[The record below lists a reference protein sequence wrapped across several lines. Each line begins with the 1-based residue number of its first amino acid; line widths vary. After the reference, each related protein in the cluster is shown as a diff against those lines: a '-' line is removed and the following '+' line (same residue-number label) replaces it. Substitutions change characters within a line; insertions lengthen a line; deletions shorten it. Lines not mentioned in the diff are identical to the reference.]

1 MDDIETAKNL
11 TVKARTAYSVW
22 DVCRLF
28 IEMIAPDVDIDIESK
43 RKSDELLFPG
53 YVIRPMESLTTGR
66 PYGLDSSAEDSSVSS
81 DSSAEVILPAAKM
94 VKERFD
100 SIGNGMLS
108 SQEASQAAI
117 DLMLQNN
124 KLLDNR
130 KQLYKSIAIII
141 GRLPEKDKKR
151 ATEMLMRK
159 MDCTQLLVPPAPTE
173 EDVMKLVSVV
183 TQLLTLVP
191 PDRQAALIGDLF
203 IPESLKDIFNSFNEL
218 AAENRL
224 QQKKSELEGRTEVN
238 HANTNE
244 EVPSRRT
251 RSRDTNARGAYKLQN
266 TITEGPKAVPT
277 KKRRVA
283 TRCMRARKVIW
294 LFFCP
299 NMNP

>member
-203 IPESLKDIFNSFNEL
+203 IPEPLKDIFNSFNEL

-283 TRCMRARKVIW
+283 TRVRGRKSRNTSRV
-294 LFFCP
+294 
-299 NMNP
+299 

>member
-238 HANTNE
+238 HANANE

-283 TRCMRARKVIW
+283 TRVRGRKSRNTSRV
-294 LFFCP
+294 
-299 NMNP
+299 

>member
-66 PYGLDSSAEDSSVSS
+66 SYGLDSSAEDSSVSS

-283 TRCMRARKVIW
+283 TRVRGRKSRNTSRV
-294 LFFCP
+294 
-299 NMNP
+299 

>member
-224 QQKKSELEGRTEVN
+224 QQKKRELEGRTEVN

-283 TRCMRARKVIW
+283 TRVRGRKSRNTSRV
-294 LFFCP
+294 
-299 NMNP
+299 

>member
-53 YVIRPMESLTTGR
+53 YVIRPMESHTTGR

-283 TRCMRARKVIW
+283 TRVRGRKSRNTSRV
-294 LFFCP
+294 
-299 NMNP
+299 

>member
-266 TITEGPKAVPT
+266 TITEGPSQKQH
-277 KKRRVA
+277 
-283 TRCMRARKVIW
+283 
-294 LFFCP
+294 
-299 NMNP
+299 

>member
-224 QQKKSELEGRTEVN
+224 QQKKSDLEGRTEVN

-283 TRCMRARKVIW
+283 TRVRGRKSRNTSRV
-294 LFFCP
+294 
-299 NMNP
+299 

>member
-108 SQEASQAAI
+108 LQEASQAAI

-283 TRCMRARKVIW
+283 TRVRGRKSRNTSRV
-294 LFFCP
+294 
-299 NMNP
+299 

>member
-53 YVIRPMESLTTGR
+53 YVIRPMESLTTGS

-283 TRCMRARKVIW
+283 TRVRGRKSRNTSRV
-294 LFFCP
+294 
-299 NMNP
+299 

>member
-191 PDRQAALIGDLF
+191 PDRQAALIGDSF

-283 TRCMRARKVIW
+283 TRVRGRKSRNTSRV
-294 LFFCP
+294 
-299 NMNP
+299 

>member
-81 DSSAEVILPAAKM
+81 DSSAEVILPAEKM

-283 TRCMRARKVIW
+283 TRVRGRKSRNTSRV
-294 LFFCP
+294 
-299 NMNP
+299 

>member
-66 PYGLDSSAEDSSVSS
+66 TYGLDSSAEDSSVSS

-283 TRCMRARKVIW
+283 TRVRGRKSRNTSRV
-294 LFFCP
+294 
-299 NMNP
+299 

>member
-159 MDCTQLLVPPAPTE
+159 MDWTQLLVRPAPTE

-283 TRCMRARKVIW
+283 TRVRGRKSRNTSRV
-294 LFFCP
+294 
-299 NMNP
+299 

>member
-1 MDDIETAKNL
+1 MDDIEAAKNL
-11 TVKARTAYSVW
+11 KIKARTAYSVW

-53 YVIRPMESLTTGR
+53 YVIKPMESLTTGR
-66 PYGLDSSAEDSSVSS
+66 PNGLDSSTEDVLEPRDSST
-81 DSSAEVILPAAKM
+81 EVILPASEM

-108 SQEASQAAI
+108 SQEAGQAAI
-117 DLMLQNN
+117 NMIVQNN

-130 KQLYKSIAIII
+130 KQLYQSIAIII
-141 GRLPEKDKKR
+141 ERLPEKDKER

-173 EDVMKLVSVV
+173 EDVMKLISVV

-191 PDRQAALIGDLF
+191 PDHQAALIDDLF
-203 IPESLKDIFNSFNEL
+203 IPESLKEIFNSFNEL
-218 AAENRL
+218 AAQNRS
-224 QQKKSELEGRTEVN
+224 QQNKNNMVEEMTEVDP
-238 HANTNE
+238 ASASE
-244 EVPSRRT
+244 EVPSKRT
-251 RSRDTNARGAYKLQN
+251 RSRDTNARGAYKLPN
-266 TITEGPKAVPT
+266 TVTGSHKAVPT

-283 TRCMRARKVIW
+283 TRVRGRKLRNTSRV
-294 LFFCP
+294 
-299 NMNP
+299 

>member
-108 SQEASQAAI
+108 SQEASFHS
-117 DLMLQNN
+117 
-124 KLLDNR
+124 KFS
-130 KQLYKSIAIII
+130 YGPGGSF
-141 GRLPEKDKKR
+141 
-151 ATEMLMRK
+151 T
-159 MDCTQLLVPPAPTE
+159 
-173 EDVMKLVSVV
+173 
-183 TQLLTLVP
+183 
-191 PDRQAALIGDLF
+191 RQPF
-203 IPESLKDIFNSFNEL
+203 
-218 AAENRL
+218 R
-224 QQKKSELEGRTEVN
+224 
-238 HANTNE
+238 
-244 EVPSRRT
+244 
-251 RSRDTNARGAYKLQN
+251 
-266 TITEGPKAVPT
+266 
-277 KKRRVA
+277 
-283 TRCMRARKVIW
+283 
-294 LFFCP
+294 
-299 NMNP
+299 

>member
-100 SIGNGMLS
+100 SIGNDMLS

-191 PDRQAALIGDLF
+191 PDRQAALIDDLF

-283 TRCMRARKVIW
+283 TRVRGRKSRNTSRV
-294 LFFCP
+294 
-299 NMNP
+299 

>member
-22 DVCRLF
+22 D
-28 IEMIAPDVDIDIESK
+28 A
-43 RKSDELLFPG
+43 
-53 YVIRPMESLTTGR
+53 MESLTTGR

-141 GRLPEKDKKR
+141 GRLPRKTRRELRNAHEKNGLYTVISPTSSNGRRCYEARKR
-151 ATEMLMRK
+151 RYPIAYFSSTR
-159 MDCTQLLVPPAPTE
+159 
-173 EDVMKLVSVV
+173 SS
-183 TQLLTLVP
+183 
-191 PDRQAALIGDLF
+191 AALIGDLF
-203 IPESLKDIFNSFNEL
+203 IRNL
-218 AAENRL
+218 
-224 QQKKSELEGRTEVN
+224 
-238 HANTNE
+238 
-244 EVPSRRT
+244 
-251 RSRDTNARGAYKLQN
+251 
-266 TITEGPKAVPT
+266 
-277 KKRRVA
+277 
-283 TRCMRARKVIW
+283 
-294 LFFCP
+294 
-299 NMNP
+299 

>member
-1 MDDIETAKNL
+1 MDDIETDKNL

-66 PYGLDSSAEDSSVSS
+66 PYGLDCSAEDSSVSS

-283 TRCMRARKVIW
+283 TRVRGRKSRNTSRV
-294 LFFCP
+294 
-299 NMNP
+299 

>member
-266 TITEGPKAVPT
+266 TITEGPKAVLT

-283 TRCMRARKVIW
+283 TRVRGRKSRNTSRV
-294 LFFCP
+294 
-299 NMNP
+299 

>member
-130 KQLYKSIAIII
+130 KKLYKSIAIII

-283 TRCMRARKVIW
+283 TRVRGRKSRNTSRV
-294 LFFCP
+294 
-299 NMNP
+299 

>member
-1 MDDIETAKNL
+1 MCSSDL
-11 TVKARTAYSVW
+11 
-22 DVCRLF
+22 

-283 TRCMRARKVIW
+283 TRVRGRKSRNTSRV
-294 LFFCP
+294 
-299 NMNP
+299 

>member
-1 MDDIETAKNL
+1 MDDIEAAKNL

-283 TRCMRARKVIW
+283 TRVRGRKSRNTSRV
-294 LFFCP
+294 
-299 NMNP
+299 

>member
-81 DSSAEVILPAAKM
+81 DSSAEVILPAANM

-283 TRCMRARKVIW
+283 TRVRGRKSRNTSRV
-294 LFFCP
+294 
-299 NMNP
+299 

>member
-159 MDCTQLLVPPAPTE
+159 MDCTHLLVPPAPTE

-283 TRCMRARKVIW
+283 TRVRGRKSRNTSRV
-294 LFFCP
+294 
-299 NMNP
+299 

>member
-11 TVKARTAYSVW
+11 TVKARTAFSVW

-283 TRCMRARKVIW
+283 TRVRGRKSRNTSRV
-294 LFFCP
+294 
-299 NMNP
+299 

>member
-81 DSSAEVILPAAKM
+81 DSSAEVILPASKM

-283 TRCMRARKVIW
+283 TRVRGRKSRNTSRV
-294 LFFCP
+294 
-299 NMNP
+299 

>member
-224 QQKKSELEGRTEVN
+224 QQKMSELEGRTEVN

-283 TRCMRARKVIW
+283 TRVRGRKSRNTSRV
-294 LFFCP
+294 
-299 NMNP
+299 

>member
-11 TVKARTAYSVW
+11 TVKAHTAYSVW

-238 HANTNE
+238 HANANE

-283 TRCMRARKVIW
+283 TRVRGRKSRNTSRV
-294 LFFCP
+294 
-299 NMNP
+299 

>member
-159 MDCTQLLVPPAPTE
+159 MDCTQLLVPPAPTK

-191 PDRQAALIGDLF
+191 PDRQAALIGDSF

-283 TRCMRARKVIW
+283 TRVRGRKSRNTSRV
-294 LFFCP
+294 
-299 NMNP
+299 

>member
-266 TITEGPKAVPT
+266 TITEGPKAVPR
-277 KKRRVA
+277 KKGE
-283 TRCMRARKVIW
+283 
-294 LFFCP
+294 
-299 NMNP
+299 

>member
-28 IEMIAPDVDIDIESK
+28 IEMIAPNVDIDIESK

-283 TRCMRARKVIW
+283 TRVRGRKSRNTSRV
-294 LFFCP
+294 
-299 NMNP
+299 

>member
-191 PDRQAALIGDLF
+191 PYRQAALIGDLF

-283 TRCMRARKVIW
+283 TRVRGRKSRNTSRV
-294 LFFCP
+294 
-299 NMNP
+299 

>member
-28 IEMIAPDVDIDIESK
+28 IEMIARDVDIDIESK

-283 TRCMRARKVIW
+283 TRVRGRKSRNTSRV
-294 LFFCP
+294 
-299 NMNP
+299 

>member
-94 VKERFD
+94 VKKGFD

-283 TRCMRARKVIW
+283 TRVRGRKSRNTSRV
-294 LFFCP
+294 
-299 NMNP
+299 

>member
-224 QQKKSELEGRTEVN
+224 LQKKSELEGRTEVN

-283 TRCMRARKVIW
+283 TRVRGRKSRNTSRV
-294 LFFCP
+294 
-299 NMNP
+299 

>member
-66 PYGLDSSAEDSSVSS
+66 PYGLDSSAEDASVSS

-283 TRCMRARKVIW
+283 TRVRGRKSRNTSRV
-294 LFFCP
+294 
-299 NMNP
+299 

>member
-53 YVIRPMESLTTGR
+53 YVIGPMESLTTGR

-283 TRCMRARKVIW
+283 TRVRGRKSRNTSRIQYQRK
-294 LFFCP
+294 
-299 NMNP
+299 

>member
-53 YVIRPMESLTTGR
+53 YVIRPMESRTTGR

-283 TRCMRARKVIW
+283 TRVRGRKSRNTSRV
-294 LFFCP
+294 
-299 NMNP
+299 